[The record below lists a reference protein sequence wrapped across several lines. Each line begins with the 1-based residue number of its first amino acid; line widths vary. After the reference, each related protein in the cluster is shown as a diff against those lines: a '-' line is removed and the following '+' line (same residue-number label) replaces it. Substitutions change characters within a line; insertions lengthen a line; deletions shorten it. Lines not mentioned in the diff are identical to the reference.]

1 MDPVPF
7 DLVLDVGNTRT
18 KAALYKGDRPV
29 RRAAMPTGDAAALD
43 IFLGPDRP
51 QAIVLGSVGAADP
64 AFHAHLAAL
73 APMLVVEGDTPA
85 PVTSRYGTPL
95 TLGVDRLANAVGAA
109 RLFPGRPVLAIDPGT
124 CITYDLVEADGAYAG
139 GAITPG
145 LRMRAQ
151 AMHAYSARLPLVDP
165 AADPPVLGTST
176 AASLEAGVHHGIVA
190 EMRGFIAAY
199 QRPGM
204 AVILTGGDAVRFS
217 RALKSGIFAHPFLTL
232 EGLHAILVHHRVQ
245 HGTSAGGHA
254 SAGVRPGA
262 AG

>member
-1 MDPVPF
+1 VDPATL

-18 KAALYKGDRPV
+18 KAALFQGDRLV
-29 RRAAMPTGDAAALD
+29 RSGHIDAADTGVLKT
-43 IFLGPDRP
+43 FLGGTRP
-51 QAIVLGSVGAADP
+51 HAIVAGSVAAAD
-64 AFHAHLAAL
+64 ATFLALLEEL
-73 APMLVVEGDTPA
+73 APLLVVRGDTPS
-85 PVTSRYGTPL
+85 PVRSAYGTPL

-124 CITYDLVEADGAYAG
+124 CITYDLMEADGTYAG

-145 LRMRAQ
+145 MRMRAK

-165 AADPPVLGTST
+165 APDPPVLGTST

-199 QRPGM
+199 QRADM
-204 AVILTGGDAVRFS
+204 AVILTGGDALRFS

-232 EGLHAILVHHRVQ
+232 EGLHAILVHHRVL
-245 HGTSAGGHA
+245 HGPPADGDRGAGARAGSAG
-254 SAGVRPGA
+254 
-262 AG
+262 